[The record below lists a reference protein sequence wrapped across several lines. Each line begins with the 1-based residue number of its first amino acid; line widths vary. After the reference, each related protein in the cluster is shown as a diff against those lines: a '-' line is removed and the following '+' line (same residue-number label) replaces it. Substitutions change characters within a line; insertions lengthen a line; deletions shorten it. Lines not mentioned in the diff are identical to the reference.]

1 MFVDLQIKFPLL
13 SCLQIQHMKY
23 ILPLLFLFACQSGF
37 TQTAEAILKDAAA
50 KAKAENKK
58 VIVLFHASWC
68 GWCKKM
74 DISMNDPVC
83 KKYFDDNFITVDLT
97 VDEFADKKNLEKPSA
112 DAVKK
117 KYKGETAGL
126 PFWLI
131 LDADQQLLAD
141 SYMRKPGVSKDEAG
155 ENIGCPASDD
165 EVAAFITILQQTT
178 KLKAEELAVIAERF
192 KKNKS

>member
-1 MFVDLQIKFPLL
+1 
-13 SCLQIQHMKY
+13 MKY
-23 ILPLLFLFACQSGF
+23 IVALLLLISFNSAFAQS
-37 TQTAEAILKDAAA
+37 AETILKDAAV

-58 VIVLFHASWC
+58 IIVLFHASWC

-83 KKYFDDNFITVDLT
+83 KKYFDDNFITVHLT
-97 VDEFADKKNLEKPSA
+97 VDESEGKKHLETPGG
-112 DAVKK
+112 DLIKK

-155 ENIGCPASDD
+155 ENIGCPASEP
-165 EVAAFITILQQTT
+165 EVAAFIIILQQTT
-178 KLKAEELAVIAERF
+178 NLKKEELKIIAERF
-192 KKNKS
+192 RKNQS

>member
-1 MFVDLQIKFPLL
+1 
-13 SCLQIQHMKY
+13 MKY
-23 ILPLLFLFACQSGF
+23 IVALLFLISFNSAFAQS
-37 TQTAEAILKDAAA
+37 AETILKDAAV

-58 VIVLFHASWC
+58 IIVLFHASWC

-83 KKYFDDNFITVDLT
+83 KKYFDDNFITVHLT
-97 VDEFADKKNLEKPSA
+97 VDESEGKKHLETPGADL
-112 DAVKK
+112 VKK

-131 LDADQQLLAD
+131 LDANQQLLAD

-155 ENIGCPASDD
+155 ENIGCPASEE

-178 KLKAEELAVIAERF
+178 KLKAEELAIIAERF

>member
-1 MFVDLQIKFPLL
+1 
-13 SCLQIQHMKY
+13 MKY
-23 ILPLLFLFACQSGF
+23 ILPLLLLISVNNAFAQS
-37 TQTAEAILKDAAA
+37 AETILKEASA

-74 DISMNDPVC
+74 DISMSDPVC
-83 KKYFDDNFITVDLT
+83 KKYFDDNFITVHLT
-97 VDEFADKKNLEKPSA
+97 VDESADKKHLETPGA

-131 LDADQQLLAD
+131 LDADQKLLAD
-141 SYMRKPGVSKDEAG
+141 SYMRKPGISKEEAG
-155 ENIGCPASDD
+155 ENIGCPASEE
-165 EVAAFITILQQTT
+165 EVAAFISILQQTT
-178 KLKAEELAVIAERF
+178 NLKKEELTIIAERF
-192 KKNKS
+192 RKNQS

>member
-1 MFVDLQIKFPLL
+1 
-13 SCLQIQHMKY
+13 MKY
-23 ILPLLFLFACQSGF
+23 FLPLLFLLSVSNAFSQS
-37 TQTAEAILKDAAA
+37 AETILKEASV

-58 VIVLFHASWC
+58 IIVLFHASWC

-74 DISMNDPVC
+74 DVSMNDPVC
-83 KKYFDDNFITVDLT
+83 KKYFDDNFVTVHLT
-97 VDEFADKKNLEKPSA
+97 VEESAGKKHLETPGAD
-112 DAVKK
+112 VIKK

-126 PFWLI
+126 PFWFI

-155 ENIGCPASDD
+155 DNIGCPASEE

-178 KLKAEELAVIAERF
+178 KLKAEELTIIEERF

>member
-1 MFVDLQIKFPLL
+1 
-13 SCLQIQHMKY
+13 MKY
-23 ILPLLFLFACQSGF
+23 IFTLLLLISIQIAFAQS
-37 TQTAEAILKDAAA
+37 AETILKDAAV

-58 VIVLFHASWC
+58 IIVLFHASWC

-83 KKYFDDNFITVDLT
+83 KKYFDDNFITVHLT
-97 VDEFADKKNLEKPSA
+97 VDESEGKKHLETPGADFI
-112 DAVKK
+112 KK

-131 LDADQQLLAD
+131 LDSDQKLLAD

-155 ENIGCPASDD
+155 ENIGCPASDE
-165 EVAAFITILQQTT
+165 EVAAFIAILQQTT
-178 KLKAEELAVIAERF
+178 KLKAAELAIIAERF
-192 KKNKS
+192 TKNKS

>member
-1 MFVDLQIKFPLL
+1 MKFIFSLL
-13 SCLQIQHMKY
+13 
-23 ILPLLFLFACQSGF
+23 LLISFNSAFAQS
-37 TQTAEAILKDAAA
+37 AETILKDASV

-58 VIVLFHASWC
+58 IIVLFHASWC

-74 DISMNDPVC
+74 DLSMNDPVC
-83 KKYFDDNFITVDLT
+83 KKYFDDNFIAVHLT
-97 VDEFADKKNLEKPSA
+97 VDESEGKKHLETPGA

-117 KYKGETAGL
+117 KYKGEKAGL

-131 LDADQQLLAD
+131 LDSDQKLLAD

-155 ENIGCPASDD
+155 ENIGCPASDK
-165 EVAAFITILQQTT
+165 EVAAFIAILRQTT
-178 KLKAEELAVIAERF
+178 KLNAEELDIIAERF